1 MSVTNEKPFDG
12 RANYSFDDEV
22 ETALTHHF
30 EKFGVSQMEVARNF
44 AIYARRVHLKR
55 FLAHYELFRQTINVP
70 GDIVELG
77 VFRGAS
83 LMAWANFLEIRN
95 MGDRQKKVIGFDNF
109 KGFEKFSPE
118 DGAEAPGVQKVIGGF
133 DPSGFEEALHD
144 AISIYDKDR
153 FIPFKP
159 RVELVK
165 GDIEKTVVEYVQ
177 KNPGLR
183 ISLLHFD
190 VDLYGPSKKALEV
203 LWPLVSPGAVVAFD
217 EYGIQP
223 WEGESRAVDEFFQ
236 GRKVK
241 LTRLDWSSN
250 PGAYL
255 VKE

>member
-1 MSVTNEKPFDG
+1 MNVIKDKAFDG
-12 RANYSFDDEV
+12 RANYSFDDEI
-22 ETALTHHF
+22 ENALTGHF
-30 EKFGVSQMEVARNF
+30 EQFAVDPLEVARNF
-44 AIYARRVHLKR
+44 SIYARRVHLKR
-55 FLAHYELFRQTINVP
+55 FLAHYELFRQTINIP

-133 DPSGFEEALHD
+133 DPSGYEAALRD
-144 AISIYDKDR
+144 AISIYDRDR

-165 GDIEKTVVEYVQ
+165 GDIETTVVEYVE
-177 KNPGLR
+177 KHPGLR
-183 ISLLHFD
+183 LSLLHFD
-190 VDLYGPSKKALEV
+190 VDLYGPTKKSLEV
-203 LWPLVSPGAVVAFD
+203 LWPLVSPGGLVAFD

-236 GRKVK
+236 GRKAK
-241 LTRLDWSSN
+241 LIRFDWSSN

-255 VKE
+255 IKE